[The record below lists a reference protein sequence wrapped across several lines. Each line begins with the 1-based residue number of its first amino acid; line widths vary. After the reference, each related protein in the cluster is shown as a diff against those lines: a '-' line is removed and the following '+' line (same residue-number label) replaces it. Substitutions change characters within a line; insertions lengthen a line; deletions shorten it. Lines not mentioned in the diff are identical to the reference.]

1 MSTNRFGKL
10 PLEKRMGLTPTT
22 FEWEGYYAMQIGTCI
37 KYYLVLGPLF
47 WEFTPT
53 LGIYLA
59 HKVGLCYLIL
69 NTPTNAP
76 FIRNLK

>member
-1 MSTNRFGKL
+1 
-10 PLEKRMGLTPTT
+10 MGLTPTT
-22 FEWEGYYAMQIGTCI
+22 FEWERYYAMRIGIGI

-59 HKVGLCYLIL
+59 HKVGLCNLIL
-69 NTPTNAP
+69 NTHQRT
-76 FIRNLK
+76 IH